1 MSNKQNAAKPKGFG
15 GKRTLNRMNG
25 GVHAE
30 MSEWGLSFLT
40 LEDYK
45 DILEIGCG
53 GGANIARLLAA
64 SPDGHVTGVD
74 YSEVSV
80 KASRKENADAIR
92 AGRCTVEQEN
102 VREMSFADESF
113 DLAAAFETIY
123 FWPDIAES
131 FAQVFRV
138 LKNGGTFFICNET
151 DGDAEEGYRWAE
163 EIEGMEIY
171 KESDIVDLLG
181 RAGFE
186 DIAVERDPERHWICF
201 RSRKTV

>member
-1 MSNKQNAAKPKGFG
+1 MNSRQHAAKPKGVG
-15 GKRTLNRMNG
+15 GKRVLNRMNG

-30 MSEWGLSFLT
+30 LSEWGLSYLN
-40 LEDYK
+40 LADYK

-53 GGANIARLLAA
+53 GGANLARLLAG

-80 KASRKENADAIR
+80 EASRKENKQAIED
-92 AGRCTVEQEN
+92 GRLIVLQEN
-102 VREMSFADESF
+102 VVDLSFADDSF

-131 FAQVFRV
+131 FAQVHRV

-171 KESDIVDLLG
+171 KESDIVDLLQ
-181 RAGFE
+181 RAGFT
-186 DIAVERDPERHWICF
+186 DGRVERNPERHWICF
-201 RSRKTV
+201 IANC